1 MSSMSNSNWRYKTG
15 RMKLHA
21 FNTLHYDV
29 ICKTSFLLEACVIS
43 KFPPSLTA
51 EGSTELSPALRAMA
65 GTACGRG
72 GEGCNGIWVLNQ
84 K

>member
-1 MSSMSNSNWRYKTG
+1 MSSMSNSNWRDKTG

-43 KFPPSLTA
+43 KFPPSLTKAAQSCRRRFGRWQEQPVA
-51 EGSTELSPALRAMA
+51 EAGKDAM
-65 GTACGRG
+65 
-72 GEGCNGIWVLNQ
+72 NQ
-84 K
+84 